1 MSKYHETRIHESALK
16 IITRKKIRTRTSKN
30 IAPKQMIFDFL
41 LYTSSSLKTNLVF
54 VDILDSFSHSLFTFF
69 YIFIRLKVLILLRF
83 LTFQISCKT
92 NMLISRTGTVF
103 TLVFISCKTKILQL
117 FSFLLRTK
125 KRFECFSTFVTWRS
139 ILFTQKKLIFCL
151 FVFTCK
157 KSQV

>member
-1 MSKYHETRIHESALK
+1 MSKYHETRIHEGALK
-16 IITRKKIRTRTSKN
+16 IITRKKNTNPHFKEHCTKTDDIWLVIIRFFFS
-30 IAPKQMIFDFL
+30 Q
-41 LYTSSSLKTNLVF
+41 TNLVF

-139 ILFTQKKLIFCL
+139 ISFTQKKLIFCL